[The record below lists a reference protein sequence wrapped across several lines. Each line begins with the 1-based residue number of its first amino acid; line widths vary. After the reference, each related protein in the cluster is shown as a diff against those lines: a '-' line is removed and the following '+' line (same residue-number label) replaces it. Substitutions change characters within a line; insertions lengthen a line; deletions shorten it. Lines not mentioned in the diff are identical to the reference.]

1 LQGEI
6 SRMSAHPFFS
16 ILVPTYN
23 QAQYVGAAL
32 DSLLAQT
39 DADWEAVVVNDGS
52 TDNTAE
58 VLNRYSQRDP
68 RIRVVHKPNGGTGS
82 ALNRAL
88 SEASGDWICWLSS
101 DDFFDPKK
109 LAIHRAWIKRDPRC
123 RFHFTYFRLF
133 NQAAGTTVDHQLWG
147 PLPEREFQV
156 LGLFYRNYVSGISI
170 CVNRESWEKVG
181 RFNEGLRYAQ
191 DYDMWL
197 RLLARYPAAFI
208 PEWTCISRQH
218 SGQGSEVFQQACYY
232 DTAAAGV
239 QFLND
244 HSFEELFPLL
254 NLQDSTSALRAVE
267 RSLHQAADE
276 TAFLYWYGA
285 HPNLISRTLDWAWDR
300 QRGADVY
307 RQRAPARQLAR
318 HMLADTARQLRGTTL
333 GWHWQLAAAAT
344 DMPEPDFTCQPM
356 RPLDVGF
363 AFLHDLRAQGK
374 TDVANLRR
382 YFKMQYNLDLPA
394 APAKLARRT
403 VMIYDRHHGTELST
417 QVLDTARQLH
427 AAGCKVAVMTH
438 GPNRLSHREGIP
450 IIETASHQVADA
462 VLHAIL
468 PVDTVV
474 WIQPPSDLAAYPAKR
489 HHIQTN
495 PVEQASSIVEPI
507 LDNAPSAPLPRLN
520 HPTTELSNRRKVVF
534 ISNSPWAGGAERV
547 TYDLLHGLNRSKY
560 ELHFIHLAPWVDPP
574 VPFDPAITIHDLPS
588 EMANLSSLHA
598 PLWKRAFRRFFR
610 ILGRISDRIATRQ
623 DPIAI
628 AQHLAPLVTSI
639 RQVWPEVIALH
650 NILRRIGFDALLI
663 PVMEDATNRVW
674 LAQAFAAQPYCVSL
688 HTAESYAM
696 PPMYPAPERLAME
709 RFLFSNA
716 CRSAAAV
723 TFPSPGCR
731 EDLARNFQVAEHQIE
746 VMPNPI
752 DLHGVLRSCG
762 DMPEIPLPP
771 LHGKC
776 LFVHAARL
784 SAEKNHRL
792 LLDACFALKQSN
804 PNFLVVCLGEG
815 GERSDIEHQ
824 IDALGLREH
833 VLLLGAVQNPF
844 AYFARAQG
852 LLLTSQFEGFAIVL
866 VESLACGALPISV
879 DCPYGPRAVLE
890 SGKHGL
896 LVPPD
901 DPVAFAQAMQRVAT
915 DRELREQAR
924 LRGPAHAAHFEIAR
938 IVSQWEALID
948 RIAAPNDKV
957 SSAVA
962 HAA

>member
-1 LQGEI
+1 
-6 SRMSAHPFFS
+6 MSAHPFFS

-52 TDNTAE
+52 TDNTAD
-58 VLNRYSQRDP
+58 VLNRYAQRDP

-88 SEASGDWICWLSS
+88 SEARGDWICWLSS

-109 LAIHRAWIKRDPRC
+109 LAIHHAWINRDPGC

-147 PLPEREFQV
+147 PLPQREFQV
-156 LGLFYRNYVSGISI
+156 LGLFYRNFISGISI
-170 CVNRESWEKVG
+170 CVHRESWEKVG
-181 RFNEGLRYAQ
+181 RFNEKLRYAQ

-197 RLLARYPAAFI
+197 RLLARYPATFI

-218 SGQGSEVFQQACYY
+218 AGQGSELFQQACYY

-244 HSFEELFPLL
+244 HTFEQLFPLL
-254 NLQDSTSALRAVE
+254 DLQDPASALRAVE
-267 RSLHQAADE
+267 RSLHQAADV

-300 QRGADVY
+300 QHGADVY
-307 RQRAPARQLAR
+307 QQRAPARQLAR
-318 HMLADTARQLRGTTL
+318 HMLADTARQLRGTPL

-344 DMPEPDFTCQPM
+344 DMPDPDFTYQPM
-356 RPLDVGF
+356 RPLDVGS

-374 TDVANLRR
+374 TDVADLRR

-394 APAKLARRT
+394 APSKLARHT
-403 VMIYDRHHGTELST
+403 VMIYDRPHTTTLST
-417 QVLDTARQLH
+417 QVVDTAQQLH

-438 GPNRLSHREGIP
+438 GPNRLSHMEGIP
-450 IIETASHQVADA
+450 IIETASQQVADRA
-462 VLHAIL
+462 LRAIL
-468 PVDTVV
+468 PVDAVV
-474 WIQPPSDLAAYPAKR
+474 WLQPPSDHHAFPAKR
-489 HHIQTN
+489 HYIRPN
-495 PVEQASSIVEPI
+495 PTEPASSTVERL
-507 LDNAPSAPLPRLN
+507 LDNAPGLLSPRVSPPATK
-520 HPTTELSNRRKVVF
+520 HSHRRKVVF
-534 ISNSPWAGGAERV
+534 ISSSPWAGGAERV

-588 EMANLSSLHA
+588 EIADLCARHTAS
-598 PLWKRAFRRFFR
+598 WKRSLRRFFR
-610 ILGRISDRIATRQ
+610 ILGRVSDRIAAPQEPT
-623 DPIAI
+623 AF
-628 AQHLAPLVTSI
+628 AQCLAPLVTSI
-639 RQVWPEVIALH
+639 RQVWPEVIALR
-650 NILRRIGFDALLI
+650 NILRRIGPDALLI
-663 PVMEDATNRVW
+663 PVMEDATIRVW

-696 PPMYPAPERLAME
+696 PSMYPAPERLTME
-709 RFLFSNA
+709 QFLFSNA
-716 CRSAAAV
+716 CRSAAVV
-723 TFPSPGCR
+723 TFPSPGCKK
-731 EDLARNFQVAEHQIE
+731 DLALNFQVAEHQIE
-746 VMPNPI
+746 VIPNPI
-752 DLHGVLRSCG
+752 DFHGVLRSCG
-762 DMPEIPLPP
+762 DMPEIQLPP
-771 LHGKC
+771 LSGKC

-784 SAEKNHRL
+784 SPEKNHRL
-792 LLDACFALKQSN
+792 LLDACCLLKQSN

-815 GERSDIEHQ
+815 GERSVIEHQ
-824 IDALGLREH
+824 INALGLRDH
-833 VLLLGAVQNPF
+833 VLLLGAVRNPF

-866 VESLACGALPISV
+866 LESLACGALPISV
-879 DCPYGPRAVLE
+879 DCPFGPCAVLE

-901 DPVAFAQAMQRVAT
+901 DPVAFAQAMQRVAS
-915 DRELREQAR
+915 DPELREHSR
-924 LRGPAHAAHFEIAR
+924 LFGPDHAMQYEIAR
-938 IVSQWEALID
+938 VVSQWEALID
-948 RIAAPNDKV
+948 RIALPNGII
-957 SSAVA
+957 SPPIAQ
-962 HAA
+962 AA